1 MSDRLHLIQFMKN
14 KIYHS
19 EINRSPYEAMF
30 GCKVKVGIN
39 TYLSLDS
46 TEIHT
51 EEKLKMILNENV
63 NQVDNVHQDDNNI
76 QLTKETSIYNIET
89 LMNMETVASS
99 ITKTKKK

>member
-1 MSDRLHLIQFMKN
+1 
-14 KIYHS
+14 
-19 EINRSPYEAMF
+19 MF
-30 GCKVKVGIN
+30 GCRVKVGLN